1 MNLQKN
7 SLKLN
12 HITLI
17 TILLL
22 FLTSSVY
29 AQSSDSEH
37 GSYPS
42 YSLFGFVQQQ
52 FVEDLTPGSPAGFSI
67 QRARMGVRG
76 KISENLSFRLF
87 GGFIEPPQ
95 SNPQLVHAYMDY
107 EVNSYLNIRAGQ
119 FLAPFGIE
127 GNEGIILNPAIE
139 RSLTLR
145 RLNTFRMFS
154 DIGVQAFGS
163 LSRFNYAVALV
174 NGTGANRAEQI
185 DPKDFIGRV
194 GFNLT
199 DGLEIGL
206 SGHAGYYLTGQG
218 LDEERARYR
227 AALDVNYKNGP
238 LFIRGELVTRQD
250 NITNSQNVVMNGGYL
265 LTGYKLTDSF
275 EAIVRYEH
283 LNPNSDVDNNRLE
296 IITLGAN
303 YYLMGRSRLSVN
315 YEFRDDKVN
324 EDLGNLLK
332 AQLQFVF

>member
-1 MNLQKN
+1 MNLLKN
-7 SLKLN
+7 SFQLN
-12 HITLI
+12 LI
-17 TILLL
+17 TSIAILLL
-22 FLTSSVY
+22 FLTSTVY
-29 AQSSDSEH
+29 AQSSESEQ

-52 FVEDLTPGSPAGFSI
+52 FVDDLTPGSPAGFSI
-67 QRARMGVRG
+67 HRARLGVRG
-76 KISENLSFRLF
+76 KISENLSFRFF

-107 EVNSYLNIRAGQ
+107 KVNSYLNIRAGQ

-127 GNEGIILNPAIE
+127 GNEGIIINPAIE

-163 LSRFNYAVALV
+163 WLQFNYAVALV

-227 AALDVNYKNGP
+227 AALDVNFKNGP

-250 NITNSQNVVMNGGYL
+250 NITNSQDVVMNGGYL

-324 EDLGNLLK
+324 EDFGNLLT

>member
-1 MNLQKN
+1 MNLPKN
-7 SLKLN
+7 TFKLN
-12 HITLI
+12 YITSI
-17 TILLL
+17 TIVLL
-22 FLTSSVY
+22 FLTSTVY
-29 AQSSDSEH
+29 AQSSDSEQV
-37 GSYPS
+37 SYPS

-52 FVEDLTPGSPAGFSI
+52 FAEDLTPGSPAGFSI
-67 QRARMGVRG
+67 HRARLGVQG
-76 KISENLSFRLF
+76 KISENISFRFF

-107 EVNSYLNIRAGQ
+107 KINSYLNIRAGQ

-163 LSRFNYAVALV
+163 LSHFNYAIALV

-206 SGHAGYYLTGQG
+206 SGHAGHYLTGQEMN
-218 LDEERARYR
+218 EERARYR
-227 AALDVNYKNGP
+227 AALDVNYKGDP
-238 LFIRGELVTRQD
+238 LFVRGELVTRKD
-250 NITNSQNVVMNGGYL
+250 NITNSQDVVMNGGYFL
-265 LTGYKLTDSF
+265 AGYKVTDRF
-275 EAIVRYEH
+275 ETIVRYEH
-283 LNPNSDVDNNRLE
+283 LKPNSDVDNDRLE
-296 IITLGAN
+296 IITMGAN
-303 YYLMGRSRLSVN
+303 YYLMGRSRISVN
-315 YEFRDDKVN
+315 YDFRDDKVN
-324 EDLGNLLK
+324 EDFENLFT